1 MKILVRLPNW
11 LGDVIMGTAFIHAL
25 KERYP
30 DAIIHVIT
38 KKELTDVV
46 ACIPNVHQ
54 IHPFSKEDYRGLK
67 GAWLF
72 GKQLKGIGFDLF
84 FSLPDSF
91 SSAIMG
97 YASGAKVRIGFK
109 KEMRSF
115 LLTDVYK
122 KPTGLHRTYEYLE
135 LLQQFTGKAIEH
147 VTVGLIPPS
156 FATPNQ
162 LLLINFNS
170 EASSRRMPLE
180 KAISLT
186 QTLLEAFPDKK
197 IGFIGAPKEA
207 PYIHQIIHATGRE
220 HRINNFAGKTSL
232 KELIT
237 LLTTA
242 DVLLTTDSGPAHL
255 ANALGTP
262 CVVLFGAGNEHN
274 TAPFNDINRTV
285 IRADQLPCEPC
296 VKNTCKLY
304 DLPECMNL
312 LPEKRIVDELK
323 FFLENDKRY

>member
-1 MKILVRLPNW
+1 
-11 LGDVIMGTAFIHAL
+11 MGTAFIHAL
-25 KERYP
+25 KEQYP
-30 DAIIHVIT
+30 DAFVHVIT
-38 KKELTDVV
+38 KKELTDVA
-46 ACIPNVHQ
+46 ACIPGVYQ
-54 IHPFSKEDYRGLK
+54 IHPFSKANYRGLK
-67 GAWLF
+67 GAWSF
-72 GKQLKGIGFDLF
+72 GKQLKDVHFDLF

-91 SSAIMG
+91 SSAIIG
-97 YASGAKVRIGFK
+97 YASGAKVRVGFK

-122 KPTGLHRTYEYLE
+122 KPVGLHRTNEYLH
-135 LLQQFTGKAIEH
+135 LLQQYSGKTMERAA
-147 VTVGLIPPS
+147 VALVPPS
-156 FATPNQ
+156 LTSPNH

-186 QTLLEAFPDKK
+186 QTLLKTFPNKK
-197 IGFIGAPKEA
+197 MGFIGSPKEA
-207 PYIHQIIHATGRE
+207 PYVKEIIHATGQE
-220 HRINNFAGKTSL
+220 HQLSNFAGKTSL

-237 LLTTA
+237 LLAAA

-285 IRADQLPCEPC
+285 VRAGQLPCEPC

-312 LPEKRIVDELK
+312 LPEKRILDELK